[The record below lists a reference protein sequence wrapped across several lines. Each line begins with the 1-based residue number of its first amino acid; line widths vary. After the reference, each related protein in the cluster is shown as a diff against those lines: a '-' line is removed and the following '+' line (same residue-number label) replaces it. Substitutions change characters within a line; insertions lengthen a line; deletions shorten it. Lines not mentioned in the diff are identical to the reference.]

1 MDAKNPSVNT
11 GRKVGIWRSIAFG
24 VTDMMGGGYGALVS
38 AYLMFFFTTFCD
50 LSALEAGSIIGLA
63 KVVDSITSIIM
74 GKLSDSFWKTSLG
87 RRFGRRHFF
96 LLIGSPLVLIVY
108 SALWIPTGNYVY
120 YLVVYC
126 LVEIVITMIII
137 PYETLPSEM
146 TTDYNSR
153 SKMSTTRM
161 FFSGAITSV
170 VTLVGGVII
179 SIMGDK
185 NAYAYTAIGV
195 FWAIVFAIAVMITYK
210 FTWERPISEIQAG
223 LSDEQKA
230 AAEKSGKNIFT
241 MFWDAVVSYF
251 STLKVKAFR
260 QHMYLYLL
268 GVTAQDLFA
277 GAFVYFIVFGYGLS
291 TSTASYLLSL
301 GIIGLPLTP
310 VNYWL
315 FTRLGARRCY
325 VLYFSM
331 VILGLAAYYVLYLMN
346 LTNGMLISALV
357 AISIIYLFFKGGAY
371 SIPWNVFPFIPD
383 VDEIITGQRRE
394 GEFAA
399 MMGFIRKLT
408 SGLASVFLGWI
419 LAENG
424 FKSGATTQSA
434 QAIHA
439 LMFTMI
445 FVVGGLTLLALILAV
460 TFKLDAK
467 THAVLIDEINRLKA
481 GGKKSDVTAGTKKTV
496 EALTGVKY
504 DKLWPA
510 HTFSNSTNTDDN

>member
-1 MDAKNPSVNT
+1 MVFIVMDNT
-11 GRKVGIWRSIAFG
+11 NIPTKKRKVTMIRSIAFG
-24 VTDMMGGGYGALVS
+24 VTDMMGGGYGALVG
-38 AYLMFFFTTFCD
+38 AYLMFFFTMFCN

-63 KVVDSITSIIM
+63 KVVDSITAIIM
-74 GKLSDSFWKTSLG
+74 GKLSDNFWRTSLG

-96 LLIGSPLVLIVY
+96 LMIGSPMILVVY
-108 SALWIPTGNYVY
+108 ALLWIPKLSFLY

-126 LVEIVITMIII
+126 LVEIVVTMIMI

-146 TTDYNSR
+146 TTDYNER

-170 VTLVGGVII
+170 VTLVGGILI

-185 NAYAYTAIGV
+185 NPYAYTAIGIT
-195 FWAIVFAIAVMITYK
+195 WAIIFAIAVFITFK
-210 FTWERPISEIQAG
+210 FTWERSIPEIKAG
-223 LSDEQKA
+223 LTEEQINPT
-230 AAEKSGKNIFT
+230 EKKSILALS
-241 MFWDAVVSYF
+241 WDAITSYF

-291 TSTASYLLSL
+291 TSTASWLLSL

-315 FTRLGARRCY
+315 FTRLGARKCY
-325 VLYFSM
+325 VFYFSM

-346 LTNGMLISALV
+346 MSGGMLIATLGIVST
-357 AISIIYLFFKGGAY
+357 IYLFFKGGAY

-399 MMGFIRKLT
+399 MMNFIRKVT
-408 SGLASVFLGWI
+408 SGIASVFLGWI
-419 LAENG
+419 LATNG
-424 FKSGATTQSA
+424 FKSGATTQSGE
-434 QAIHA
+434 AIHA
-439 LMFTMI
+439 IVMTMI
-445 FVVGGLTLLALILAV
+445 FIVGALTIAALILAI

-467 THAVLIDEINRLKA
+467 THAILIDEINRLKA
-481 GGKKSDVTAGTKKTV
+481 GGKKADVNPDTKKTV
-496 EALTGVKY
+496 ESLTGVKY
-504 DKLWPA
+504 DKLWPSA
-510 HTFSNSTNTDDN
+510 KE

>member
-1 MDAKNPSVNT
+1 MNNSNT
-11 GRKVGIWRSIAFG
+11 SNGRRKVGMGRSIAFG

-38 AYLMFFFTTFCD
+38 AYLMFFFTMFCN
-50 LSALEAGSIIGLA
+50 LSPLEAGTIIGFA
-63 KVVDSITSIIM
+63 KVIDSITAIIM
-74 GKLSDSFWKTSLG
+74 GKLSDSFWKTKLG

-96 LLIGSPLVLIVY
+96 LMIGSPLILVVY
-108 SALWIPTGNYVY
+108 TLLWIPKLTFVY

-126 LVEIVITMIII
+126 LVEIVVTMILI

-146 TTDYNSR
+146 TTNYNER

-161 FFSGAITSV
+161 FFSGAITSL
-170 VTLVGGVII
+170 VTLVGGAFI
-179 SIMGDK
+179 SLMGDK
-185 NAYAYTAIGV
+185 NPYAYTAIGTTWAVIFACAV
-195 FWAIVFAIAVMITYK
+195 FITYK
-210 FTWERPISEIQAG
+210 FTWERSIDEIQAG
-223 LSDEQKA
+223 LTEEQKNA
-230 AAEKSGKNIFT
+230 ADNRNLLASL
-241 MFWDAVVSYF
+241 WDAVMSYF

-291 TSTASYLLSL
+291 TSTASWLLSL

-315 FTRLGARRCY
+315 FTRLGARKCY
-325 VLYFSM
+325 VMYFGL
-331 VILGLAAYYVLYLMN
+331 VIAGLAAYYVLYLMN
-346 LTNGMLISALV
+346 LSGDMLV
-357 AISIIYLFFKGGAY
+357 AALAVISTIYLFFKGGAY

-399 MMGFIRKLT
+399 MMNFIRKVT
-408 SGLASVFLGWI
+408 SGIASVFLGWI
-419 LAENG
+419 LATNG

-434 QAIHA
+434 QAVHA
-439 LMFTMI
+439 IVMTMI
-445 FVVGGLTLLALILAV
+445 FVVGGLTLIALIFAV

-467 THAVLIDEINRLKA
+467 THAVLVDEINRLKA
-481 GGKKSDVTAGTKKTV
+481 GGKKSDVTPETQKTV

-504 DKLWPA
+504 DKLWPGA
-510 HTFSNSTNTDDN
+510 VDEQKTQS

>member
-1 MDAKNPSVNT
+1 MDAKNPSINT
-11 GRKVGIWRSIAFG
+11 DKKVGIWRSIAFG
-24 VTDMMGGGYGALVS
+24 VTDMMGGGYGALVG

-50 LSALEAGSIIGLA
+50 LSPLEAGSIIGLA

-74 GKLSDSFWKTSLG
+74 GKLSDSFWKTKLG
-87 RRFGRRHFF
+87 RKFGRRHFF
-96 LLIGSPLVLIVY
+96 LLIGSPLILVVY
-108 SALWIPTGNYVY
+108 SALWVPTGGYVY
-120 YLVVYC
+120 YLVAYC
-126 LVEIVITMIII
+126 LVEIVVTMIMI

-170 VTLVGGVII
+170 VTLVGGIII

-185 NAYAYTAIGV
+185 NAYAYTAIGI
-195 FWAIVFAIAVMITYK
+195 FWAIVFAIAVMVTYK

-223 LSDEQKA
+223 LTDEQKQTTN
-230 AAEKSGKNIFT
+230 KNIFV

-268 GVTAQDLFA
+268 GVTAQDLFS

-291 TSTASYLLSL
+291 TSTASWLLSL

-315 FTRLGARRCY
+315 FTRLGARKCY
-325 VLYFSM
+325 VFYFSM
-331 VILGLAAYYVLYLMN
+331 VILGLAAYYVMYLMN
-346 LTNGMLISALV
+346 LSNGMLIAALGIV
-357 AISIIYLFFKGGAY
+357 STVYLFFKGGAY

-419 LAENG
+419 LAESG
-424 FKSGATTQSA
+424 FKSGATTQPTSA
-434 QAIHA
+434 IQAI
-439 LMFTMI
+439 MYTMVFI
-445 FVVGGLTLLALILAV
+445 VGGLTLVALILAI

-467 THAVLIDEINRLKA
+467 THAVLIDEINRLKS
-481 GGKKSDVTAGTKKTV
+481 GGKKSDVTPDTKKTV
-496 EALTGVKY
+496 ESLTGIKY

-510 HTFSNSTNTDDN
+510 KTETTNS